1 MKKLFFLSVL
11 LLVFSA
17 VLFAQGIRYEGDI
30 KMENPEQTISK
41 EEEAQMKSMGMGP
54 TDHCEFEA
62 MAQGGK
68 YRMTYTTDFMMFK
81 KGTYMLGDANTKVA
95 YFVFPERKAYWEF
108 NIDEMG
114 QFARDMQKMMK
125 ITYSNESVT
134 VSPLAPKVVNAL
146 PCAGKRIKIIYD
158 TQSSFMGMKQKTHN
172 EQQTD
177 YYTTTAYDVLALFG
191 DHNWHGQGL
200 GIGDPVFDKQIE
212 AKVGFLGFP
221 VQVITENWT
230 DGKYSGKT
238 TMTTRN
244 VQLTAISPTNFVLPA
259 GYTKESAGVF
269 SMMKDAMK
277 DQGGQ
282 QGKDEAEGQERQE
295 EKQQEQKDEKVDPKK
310 LLKKGLKKLLK

>member
-146 PCAGKRIKIIYD
+146 PCAGKRIKITYD

>member
-1 MKKLFFLSVL
+1 
-11 LLVFSA
+11 
-17 VLFAQGIRYEGDI
+17 
-30 KMENPEQTISK
+30 
-41 EEEAQMKSMGMGP
+41 
-54 TDHCEFEA
+54 
-62 MAQGGK
+62 
-68 YRMTYTTDFMMFK
+68 
-81 KGTYMLGDANTKVA
+81 
-95 YFVFPERKAYWEF
+95 
-108 NIDEMG
+108 
-114 QFARDMQKMMK
+114 
-125 ITYSNESVT
+125 
-134 VSPLAPKVVNAL
+134 
-146 PCAGKRIKIIYD
+146 
-158 TQSSFMGMKQKTHN
+158 MKQKTHN

-259 GYTKESAGVF
+259 GYTKESTGVF
-269 SMMKDAMK
+269 SMMKDAVK
-277 DQGGQ
+277 DQDGQ
-282 QGKDEAEGQERQE
+282 QGKDEAAGEEQQE